1 MKRVALYIRVS
12 TEEQAKEGFS
22 IAAQR
27 EKLVWFAS
35 SQEWQIIGHYVDDG
49 YSAKDMDRPALQRML
64 HDVLLQKIDIVLVY
78 RLDRLTRSV
87 MDLYHLLEEWERHQ
101 VTFRS
106 CTEVY
111 DTTTAIGR
119 LFITLVAAL
128 AQWEREN
135 LAERVKLGM
144 EQMAHEEKRPGGP
157 PPYGYRL
164 QHGALSVDPLEAEVV
179 RRIFFLYE
187 SGRRIAEIAS
197 DLNRLRLPS
206 RTGAKWSQA
215 TLSHMLQNHVYY
227 GALRWNYAEGGQKK
241 NSPDAWIIRENAHP
255 PIIDKETFMLV
266 QKMMEARRHQHARA
280 LASDFLFS
288 GKLICARCGADMYG
302 KTIRTKKTSGQ
313 LYLNR
318 YYFCKN
324 QRKKQCEAPAIRE
337 SGLEKLF
344 LAYAS
349 QLTPPSAVVHKIY
362 REAKSSARFSTLPHA
377 APMPLLFDLSK
388 LWGYAEAIEKK
399 QLIAVLV
406 GQIVAEGR
414 PLSIRKLQ
422 FL

>member
-1 MKRVALYIRVS
+1 
-12 TEEQAKEGFS
+12 
-22 IAAQR
+22 
-27 EKLVWFAS
+27 
-35 SQEWQIIGHYVDDG
+35 
-49 YSAKDMDRPALQRML
+49 
-64 HDVLLQKIDIVLVY
+64 
-78 RLDRLTRSV
+78 
-87 MDLYHLLEEWERHQ
+87 
-101 VTFRS
+101 
-106 CTEVY
+106 
-111 DTTTAIGR
+111 
-119 LFITLVAAL
+119 
-128 AQWEREN
+128 
-135 LAERVKLGM
+135 
-144 EQMAHEEKRPGGP
+144 
-157 PPYGYRL
+157 
-164 QHGALSVDPLEAEVV
+164 
-179 RRIFFLYE
+179 
-187 SGRRIAEIAS
+187 
-197 DLNRLRLPS
+197 
-206 RTGAKWSQA
+206 
-215 TLSHMLQNHVYY
+215 
-227 GALRWNYAEGGQKK
+227 
-241 NSPDAWIIRENAHP
+241 
-255 PIIDKETFMLV
+255 
-266 QKMMEARRHQHARA
+266 
-280 LASDFLFS
+280 
-288 GKLICARCGADMYG
+288 MYG